1 MNISKDDRL
10 EQAARWLVRSQDRDF
25 TPEDKKLMAAWLEE
39 DPANREAFEEM
50 GGVWEHIGVLE
61 HVFAPEKEY
70 KRQDIFVRHRKAERF
85 KGLKAL
91 LSRFSEPKK
100 RAVIAV
106 AAMAVLV
113 LLCLPVFR
121 AYFSEQAVTVHAHKT
136 MIGEQKSLTLG
147 DGSVLKIN
155 VKSALSIRMSNRR
168 RQVEMSEGEVFFVV
182 SADTNRPFEVGTPS
196 GMVRVLGT
204 AFNVKSRSGRVA
216 VDVERG
222 QVLVRDDPKGP
233 GDMRAGGVTLV
244 AGQGVDIDPS
254 GRLSRLRPSDMKQ
267 VLAWQNR
274 QAVFK
279 NTPLGEVLR
288 DLELYHDVRVKLA
301 FPELESKG
309 ITGTFDMC
317 DLNQTLEVIMAA
329 ASLKAQREA
338 DGIIVLYRE
347 SVGSRE

>member
-1 MNISKDDRL
+1 MNISKNDRL
-10 EQAARWLVRSQDRDF
+10 EQATRWLVRSQDRDF

-39 DPANREAFEEM
+39 NPANREAFEEM
-50 GGVWEHIGVLE
+50 GGVWEHIGVLG

-70 KRQDIFVRHRKAERF
+70 KRPKILVRHRKAERF
-85 KGLKAL
+85 TGLKAL
-91 LSRFSEPKK
+91 LSRFSEPKI
-100 RAVIAV
+100 RAAIALT
-106 AAMAVLV
+106 AMAVLV

-121 AYFSEQAVTVHAHKT
+121 AYFSEQAEAVHAYKT
-136 MIGEQKSLTLG
+136 MIGEQKTLTLG
-147 DGSVLKIN
+147 DGSVLKMN
-155 VKSALSIRMSNRR
+155 VKSALSIRMSNKR

-182 SADTNRPFEVGTPS
+182 AADTNRPFEVRTPN
-196 GMVRVLGT
+196 GLVRVLGT

-222 QVLVRDDPKGP
+222 HVLVKDAPKGP

-274 QAVFK
+274 QALFK

-301 FPELESKG
+301 FPELEAKG
-309 ITGTFDMC
+309 ITGSFDMGNI
-317 DLNQTLEVIMAA
+317 DQTLEVIMAA
-329 ASLKAQREA
+329 ASLKAEKEA
-338 DGIIVLYRE
+338 DGTITLYK
-347 SVGSRE
+347 